1 MRRMTEE
8 AFLDNQLD
16 RQVVVF
22 LLNGIKLQDCVL
34 AAHDN
39 DVIFLRSRSAPGGV
53 MHMISKCAISTIV
66 STTATEDA

>member
-1 MRRMTEE
+1 MKRMTEE
-8 AFLDNQLD
+8 VFLDNQLD

-39 DVIFLRSRSAPGGV
+39 EVIFLRPSSAPGGV
-53 MHMISKCAISTIV
+53 MHMVSKCAISTIV
-66 STTATEDA
+66 STTAAEGA